1 MHRPIIDARLEIHF
15 ATAMR
20 KSVPESNPML
30 RIIAPH
36 CRVRLGGED
45 EGKRKEKERMLRF
58 AIAVSFASS
67 LRCIEPQRQAASSS
81 CGAYTGAHA
90 RPLGLHMRYF
100 FCLSVRTHAPHARDV
115 LAQSYVTL
123 PRVYK
128 NTRGV
133 YPRYVWQPEPKPY
146 GWTCRRNWSAKEILS
161 LKKTSF
167 YFILFCATS
176 LVPFYCK
183 KFVFF

>member
-1 MHRPIIDARLEIHF
+1 MSDFVEMHRPIIDARLEIHF

-30 RIIAPH
+30 RIIAPR

-58 AIAVSFASS
+58 VIIVSFASS
-67 LRCIEPQRQAASSS
+67 LRRIEPQRQAASSS

-100 FCLSVRTHAPHARDV
+100 FCLSIRTHAPHARDV
-115 LAQSYVTL
+115 LAQSYVTM
-123 PRVYK
+123 PRGAKRVRVQEYTRCTYVVYDSS
-128 NTRGV
+128 NRSHMFGRV
-133 YPRYVWQPEPKPY
+133 AGIGP
-146 GWTCRRNWSAKEILS
+146 
-161 LKKTSF
+161 
-167 YFILFCATS
+167 
-176 LVPFYCK
+176 
-183 KFVFF
+183 